1 MGTIVK
7 LYYVDRNATYKEWE
21 LIPNK
26 LLVVE
31 SIADYLATK
40 SAYTINNFQYQKNA
54 LELGINVDLSQT
66 YSQPNATTGFKY
78 VSIQNDGE
86 NICYYFVKKVI
97 WRSKSS
103 VRFEL
108 VMDVLN
114 TYQEGKD
121 YEWKANTK
129 ITREH
134 KDRYTFT
141 KAISITIDMTNST
154 TYGSFAEGDEVILI
168 NDHGD
173 TVFTGTIITIDSYQA
188 NIQIENPT
196 SEEDY
201 RQYIN
206 PFIEDPFEIN
216 KNGANYV
223 LFTVQSENDF
233 HFYTTYKHYR
243 KIDFVPEGINPVLIQ
258 KSSNNIETSGVLNQN
273 WYLLYRNTNNPDPN
287 ELVNP
292 VECYLIPEESIP
304 VSTGSIS
311 GGRLTAS
318 SLENNKYY
326 FLKLQDIDN
335 QITLPNG
342 VSWNW
347 TISGCMPFAL
357 VYKLSSGKLACFLG
371 TIVNPT
377 GLPDDNFI
385 QFIDAYFDIEYI
397 TLNYLPQKYVKYSSA
412 DMSVAD
418 LHYDLSN
425 ATDYWD
431 TDLEE
436 NYIDG
441 INTLYRA
448 DAKNIKL
455 IKLPYCP
462 YKFTQS
468 GGVLNIIDT
477 DWNYET
483 IQQAD
488 NSYMKILSLHNLNA
502 KLQSDFSAASHN
514 PFTNLKVNIVSI
526 RDDDLR
532 DMDEVD
538 SKLFHSAFY
547 SPTYVY
553 DSFAFHVDLEKCE
566 LSHYIE
572 NGVSANKVVFN
583 MTSTI
588 NSKFMFT
595 FANYVCDKSE
605 SNFYNVLP
613 IARNNEVVLYNVPY
627 INFVKS
633 GYNYE
638 IKAKNLQNA
647 SNFIG
652 LGLSGAS
659 LGAAMFVPTV
669 PLKAAAVVGALV
681 SMAMS
686 IKSTITSAIQG
697 EENIKQKLNQ
707 YSNQAAS
714 VMGSDDVDLMTEY
727 CDNRLK
733 YMVYE
738 PTDVMKNLLNDLFFY
753 AGYSS
758 NRMGI
763 PNHHTRLNF
772 DYLECDASIQAV
784 ATIPEECL
792 GELINCFKNGITYL
806 HKTDRATDKWDFA
819 QKYENWEI
827 TLMEG

>member
-1 MGTIVK
+1 MGTTVK

-40 SAYTINNFQYQKNA
+40 SAYTITNFQYQKNA

-134 KDRYTFT
+134 KDRFTFT
-141 KAISITIDMTNST
+141 KSIKVSIDMTNPTS
-154 TYGSFAEGDEVILI
+154 YGSIGENDEVILI
-168 NDHGD
+168 NDNSGI
-173 TVFTGTIITIDSYQA
+173 VFTAKVISISA
-188 NIQIENPT
+188 SQIYLDILNPT
-196 SEEDY
+196 SVEEYMYD
-201 RQYIN
+201 IT

-216 KNGANYV
+216 KNGGNYI

-233 HFYTTYKHYR
+233 HFSTTYQYYR
-243 KIDFVPEGINPVLIQ
+243 KIDFVPEGINPVLIR
-258 KSSNNIETSGVLNQN
+258 KEEGINIEDTGLLNQN
-273 WYLLYRNTNNPDPN
+273 WYLLYRNTNDPDPN
-287 ELVNP
+287 EYVNP
-292 VECYLIPEESIP
+292 VECYLIPENSLK
-304 VSTGSIS
+304 TDS
-311 GGRLTAS
+311 GVITAGRLVPS
-318 SLENNKYY
+318 WLEDGKWYL
-326 FLKLQDIDN
+326 FRIGTGQT
-335 QITLPNG
+335 ITLSNG
-342 VSWNW
+342 TSVSYQSGEYRRVLFTRSGNKIVAMCFWADEGATMGMTW
-347 TISGCMPFAL
+347 EYDDITHADISTPINYH
-357 VYKLSSGKLACFLG
+357 VYNSAPSITAYLLMNETFPETFS
-371 TIVNPT
+371 NT
-377 GLPDDNFI
+377 GG
-385 QFIDAYFDIEYI
+385 
-397 TLNYLPQKYVKYSSA
+397 YSML
-412 DMSVAD
+412 DPIAD
-418 LHYDLSN
+418 LD
-425 ATDYWD
+425 
-431 TDLEE
+431 
-436 NYIDG
+436 
-441 INTLYRA
+441 RA

-462 YKFTQS
+462 YKFSYSGEVLQLNSETKWQRASFTQS
-468 GGVLNIIDT
+468 QGGDF
-477 DWNYET
+477 YA
-483 IQQAD
+483 IQLLD
-488 NSYMKILSLHNLNA
+488 NSI
-502 KLQSDFSAASHN
+502 KLQKEIAANSLN
-514 PFTNLKVNIVSI
+514 PFTNLKVSI
-526 RDDDLR
+526 ASIHNDDLR
-532 DMDEVD
+532 DTDEVD

-553 DSFAFHVDLEKCE
+553 DSFAFHVDLEKCD
-566 LSHYIE
+566 LSYYIE
-572 NGVSANKVVFN
+572 NGVSANKLKFT

-595 FANYVCDKSE
+595 LATYVCNKSE

-627 INFVKS
+627 INFVKT

-638 IKAKNLQNA
+638 LKAKNIQNTG
-647 SNFIG
+647 NYIG
-652 LGLSGAS
+652 LGLSAAS
-659 LGAAMFVPTV
+659 MGVALAMPSA

-686 IKSTITSAIQG
+686 VKSTITTAIQG

-714 VMGSDDVDLMTEY
+714 VIGSDDVDLMSEY

-827 TLMEG
+827 TLMEE